1 MWPLVNKPLSHRLR
15 DWLATIWQPLKSVAK
30 RYTVLW
36 YVWLRA
42 YCCSIGSGRCW
53 LICTH
58 LPTTLDKIV
67 KLKSATQSIN
77 WDCLHSKWMCWL
89 SSTEVQLSLCC
100 TFSSKQV
107 IAFHINYKRL
117 QQYAC
122 PKQLQVGVFT
132 TPHPLLITYQP
143 VRDCLMTGN
152 GIKSSTTLN
161 WNVKKCKF

>member
-100 TFSSKQV
+100 TFSSKRLVQSRSLSYKLQATAAV
-107 IAFHINYKRL
+107 CLSKTIASRGFY
-117 QQYAC
+117 YPA
-122 PKQLQVGVFT
+122 
-132 TPHPLLITYQP
+132 
-143 VRDCLMTGN
+143 
-152 GIKSSTTLN
+152 SSIDHLPTSQGLSN
-161 WNVKKCKF
+161 DW